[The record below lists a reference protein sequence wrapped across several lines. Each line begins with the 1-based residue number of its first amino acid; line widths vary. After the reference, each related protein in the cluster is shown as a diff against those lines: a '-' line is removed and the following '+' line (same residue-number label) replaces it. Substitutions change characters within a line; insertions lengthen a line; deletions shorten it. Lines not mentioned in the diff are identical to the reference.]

1 MDLLNVDSKVR
12 DGFDDLTIGVQNGN
26 YKTQSRNRES
36 ELYEMG
42 MMALLKKN
50 IFQLN
55 ISPLC
60 SVKITGGPMQLE
72 FQTHVNLSFLSSY
85 TSSRISK
92 KY

>member
-1 MDLLNVDSKVR
+1 
-12 DGFDDLTIGVQNGN
+12 
-26 YKTQSRNRES
+26 
-36 ELYEMG
+36 

-72 FQTHVNLSFLSSY
+72 FQTHVNLSFLASY
-85 TSSRISK
+85 TSSRILEILK
-92 KY
+92 FVTKGDNFAGMLLLLERK

>member
-1 MDLLNVDSKVR
+1 
-12 DGFDDLTIGVQNGN
+12 
-26 YKTQSRNRES
+26 
-36 ELYEMG
+36 

-55 ISPLC
+55 IFPLC

-72 FQTHVNLSFLSSY
+72 FQTHVNLSFLAAY

-92 KY
+92 KILKFVTKGDNFAGMLLLLERK